1 MRFIIISKVFLFL
14 LVLFLSVIST
24 DLNISFADDSLDGKT
39 FSVKLSEQGKVD
51 EATNDELIFKDGT
64 FFSADCEQYG
74 FSPASYE
81 SKSKGDATLFKS
93 TLVSDKEG
101 KAEWEGKVKGDDIT
115 GTFIWSKEGQEPIIY
130 SYEGSIKK

>member
-39 FSVKLSEQGKVD
+39 FSVKLSEHGKVD
-51 EATNDELIFKDGT
+51 EATNDELIFKGGT
-64 FFSADCEQYG
+64 FFSADYEQYG
-74 FSPASYE
+74 FSSASYKT
-81 SKSKGDATLFKS
+81 KSKGDTTLFVS

-101 KAEWEGKVKGDDIT
+101 KAEWEGAVKGDEIT
-115 GTFIWSKEGQEPIIY
+115 GTFIWSKEGQNPIIY